1 MNNLL
6 KGKVFTSIKKM
17 NDVWLIVSFSD
28 GITITIEGGF
38 EFSLKG
44 KDKLSSEQYEG
55 SNYSI
60 ENLELITGALLAS
73 SIVDVQSDWESGKAS
88 ISFSNSSSLTMY
100 PEDDLLDAWA
110 IRRNGELIYEVSGNR
125 GIQNY

>member
-6 KGKVFTSIKKM
+6 KGKVFTSIQKM

-38 EFSLKG
+38 EFNLKDN
-44 KDKLSSEQYEG
+44 DKLTSEQYEN

-60 ENLELITGALLAS
+60 ENLELVTNALLGS
-73 SIVDVQSDWESGKAS
+73 CIIEVQPDWESGKAS
-88 ISFSNSSSLTMY
+88 IVFSNNSSLIMF

-110 IRRNGELIYEVSGNR
+110 IRRKNETIYEVSGNR

>member
-73 SIVDVQSDWESGKAS
+73 CIVDVQSDWESGKTS

-100 PEDDLLDAWA
+100 PKDDLLDAWA

>member
-6 KGKVFTSIKKM
+6 KGKVFISIQKM
-17 NDVWLIVSFSD
+17 NGVWFIVSFSD

-38 EFSLKG
+38 EFNLKDN
-44 KDKLSSEQYEG
+44 DKLTSEQYVS

-60 ENLELITGALLAS
+60 ENLELVANALLDSCIIA
-73 SIVDVQSDWESGKAS
+73 VQPDWESGKLS
-88 ISFSNSSSLTMY
+88 IVFSNNSSLVMF

-110 IRRNGELIYEVSGNR
+110 IRKKNELIYEVSGNR
-125 GIQNY
+125 GI